1 MNDDNNHDSGTSQLR
16 ARCTDL
22 VVRLGLAS
30 SEDVLAIEPLTG
42 GVASDIASVD
52 LGNRTVVVKF
62 ALEKLRV
69 AEEWHAPV
77 DRNRAE
83 YQWLEFA
90 GLTVPSSAPLLFG
103 RDADLNGFAME
114 MLQGEDIYLWKT
126 ALLARHSTPGE
137 AEKVG
142 RTIGEIHAASSV
154 PGFDASPFQNQQ
166 DFYDLRLEPYLVF
179 TSARYPDLRQKFQAL
194 IEESQDNSSVLI
206 HGDVSPKNIL
216 FRAGRP
222 VLLDAECA
230 TMGDPA
236 FDVAF
241 CLNHLLLK
249 SFHMPDMADELHAEL
264 RSFWAAYVTNVT
276 WEDTLRLESRV
287 CRLLPALMLS
297 RIDGKSPVE
306 YLSNQNR
313 DRIREFTLPILANP
327 PRDLD
332 EMVNRVGA
340 ALKR

>member
-1 MNDDNNHDSGTSQLR
+1 MSDELR
-16 ARCTDL
+16 SRCMELL
-22 VVRLGLAS
+22 VSLGLAS
-30 SEDVLAIEPLTG
+30 SGDEPAIKRLTG

-52 LGNRTVVVKF
+52 LDNRTVVVKF

-69 AEEWHAPV
+69 SEDWHAPV

-83 YQWLEFA
+83 YLWLEFA
-90 GLTVPSSAPLLFG
+90 GLTVPSSAPQLFG
-103 RDADLNGFAME
+103 RDAELNGFAME
-114 MLQGEDIYLWKT
+114 MLQGEDCYLWKT
-126 ALLARHSTPGE
+126 ALLARHSTSGE

-142 RTIGEIHAASSV
+142 RAIGKIHAASSV
-154 PGFDASPFQNQQ
+154 PAFDASSFQNQQ
-166 DFYDLRLEPYLVF
+166 DFYDLRVEPYLVF
-179 TSARYPDLRQKFQAL
+179 TSSRYPDLQQNFQAL
-194 IEESQDNSSVLI
+194 IEELQGNSSVLI

-216 FRAGRP
+216 FRAGQP

-249 SFHMPDMADELHAEL
+249 SFHMADMADELLAEL
-264 RSFWAAYVTNVT
+264 RGFWAAYVTNVT
-276 WEDTLRLESRV
+276 WEDSLQLESRV

-306 YLSNQNR
+306 YLSNLSK
-313 DRIREFTLPILANP
+313 DRIREFTLPVLATP

-340 ALKR
+340 ALKS

>member
-1 MNDDNNHDSGTSQLR
+1 MSDELR
-16 ARCTDL
+16 TRCMELL
-22 VVRLGLAS
+22 VSLGLAS
-30 SEDVLAIEPLTG
+30 SGDELAIKRLTG
-42 GVASDIASVD
+42 GIASDIASVD

-90 GLTVPSSAPLLFG
+90 GLTVPGSAPLLFG
-103 RDADLNGFAME
+103 RDPDLNGFAME
-114 MLQGEDIYLWKT
+114 MLQGEDVYLWKT

-142 RTIGEIHAASSV
+142 RAIGEIHAASSV
-154 PGFDASPFQNQQ
+154 PAFDPSPFRNQQ

-179 TSARYPDLRQKFQAL
+179 TSAHYPDLRHEFQVL
-194 IEESQDNSSVLI
+194 IEELQDNSSVLI

-216 FRAGRP
+216 FRAGQP
-222 VLLDAECA
+222 ILLDAECA

-241 CLNHLLLK
+241 CLNHLVLK
-249 SFHMPDMADELHAEL
+249 AFHIRDMADELLAEL
-264 RSFWAAYVTNVT
+264 RGFWAAYVTNVT
-276 WEDTLRLESRV
+276 WEDALQLESRV

-306 YLSNQNR
+306 YLSNLNR
-313 DRIREFTLPILANP
+313 DRIREFTLPVLANP